1 MKRNKKKRWLPAAV
15 LLLAAVIAA
24 VCLMP
29 RLRRDVREAGRSAI
43 KNAVIRSAVECYTV
57 EGSYPQSLA
66 YLEEHYG
73 LTVNHRDYIITY
85 DVFAENQLPSVQ
97 VLVRGEE

>member
-1 MKRNKKKRWLPAAV
+1 MAA
-15 LLLAAVIAA
+15 LLLVVAIGTA
-24 VCLMP
+24 CLAP
-29 RLRRDVREAGRSAI
+29 KLRRDVREAGRAAI

-57 EGSYPQSLA
+57 EGSYPQSLS
-66 YLEEHYG
+66 YLEDHYG